1 MTTFERN
8 VRKKCRLSILG
19 RSMAVYILFLIAV
32 TVAAQTVPAQSQVNP
47 AEGAAAQTPL
57 PTTQAGI
64 LPVFA
69 LDVNFDPLWIDSA
82 DVPGKSAQYNN
93 NGVNGAF
100 QKAWETL
107 QPAGFKTI
115 RFQLDLRDARSA
127 ARLANLCIWA
137 KANQVNLIAVL
148 EHFPTGSSLA
158 EFPAAFVSRLRA
170 GDGGQLAAYSQVLQF
185 QFGSP
190 ENVNELHPEIKAGQ
204 AQKIL
209 LSAIDSFRNAE
220 VQALQGSGVAPT
232 PIAVSAS
239 FDYELIQQG
248 AIPGAAL
255 DSSAEQKAQASLKR
269 SLEPLAANANVDA
282 INIEWFPGSISPGDV
297 DRFAILVRELETA
310 FPGKQVLLTTGF
322 STAFNPADR
331 QDQFLTLATTNLW
344 NFRLSDGGDSS
355 HFLGVIFEQALK
367 EPISDTAAPAGS
379 GDPSHWNWKEKSS
392 QLARMLSGGKA
403 SAELKWWLS
412 KVRGNMALIAP
423 PSHPSGAMDFTPL
436 TALQTFQQISAAV
449 AQARQGLA
457 SPTTAAGDNQ
467 APAVAPDAQINQG
480 FASNAFSAGYGAPGS
495 GATPA
500 GPSTQVS
507 GSSASSAYQQFLMAL
522 VQQTSTQ
529 LTTALVTKMTG
540 NKTQAQYP
548 ASATP
553 DPVAYS
559 QTAAD
564 PAAAQPQVPASSS
577 LNDGS
582 SLPQAFT
589 ATAAS
594 SPNVP
599 DSNAGGYDPATPAP
613 QVSSAT
619 GASPY
624 SPATTAPVKVSAS
637 VSRADAVGAKS
648 GQQGSSTGIASGQPA
663 SVPAARSLRPAMA
676 VSTSSEPTNSQITRT
691 AQPVA
696 TTQPSQGARV
706 ASPSAVPSPSPG
718 SVQPLPTVPAGVA
731 AANLPVRPGP
741 PITRAAQPVATTQ
754 PGQSARV
761 ASPSAVPSPS
771 PAVRSVQ
778 PLATVPAGVAAANLP
793 VRPGPPIATQTA
805 GVAATNL
812 PVRPGPAISRSPS
825 VPATNFAPVAAP
837 GTTNQIERPGP
848 RSASVSPAQANGR
861 VQAPPPAPPMSA
873 GLPSNARFDLSVSSA
888 DIRITPT
895 AAGHV
900 AVTALIRNTGTMGT
914 GAATVSFRVA
924 AAGRQLAASQPI
936 GFSIAANGVF
946 QTSWTTPVPP
956 GQNLQLCVSVSAGGD
971 SNPANNQ
978 AVLAFTTPAAVTSRR

>member
-1 MTTFERN
+1 
-8 VRKKCRLSILG
+8 
-19 RSMAVYILFLIAV
+19 MAVYVLFLIAV
-32 TVAAQTVPAQSQVNP
+32 TVAAQTVPAQAQVNP
-47 AEGAAAQTPL
+47 AGDAAAQTPL
-57 PTTQAGI
+57 PATQADI

-82 DVPGKSAQYNN
+82 EVPTKSAQYN

-107 QPAGFKTI
+107 KPAGFKTI

-137 KANQVNLIAVL
+137 KANDVNLIAVL
-148 EHFPTGSSLA
+148 EHFTTGSALA

-170 GDGGQLAAYSQVLQF
+170 GDGRQFAAYSQVLQF
-185 QFGSP
+185 QVGSA
-190 ENVNELHPEIKAGQ
+190 ENVNELPPEIKAGQ

-255 DSSAEQKAQASLKR
+255 DSSAEQKAQVSLKR

-297 DRFAILVRELETA
+297 DRLAILVRELETA
-310 FPGKQVLLTTGF
+310 FPEKLVLLTTGF
-322 STAFNPADR
+322 STAFNPADG
-331 QDQFLTLATTNLW
+331 QNQFLTLATTSLW
-344 NFRLSDGGDSS
+344 NFRLTDGGDSS
-355 HFLGVIFEQALK
+355 QFLGVIFEQALK
-367 EPISDTAAPAGS
+367 EPLSDTAAPAGS
-379 GDPSHWNWKEKSS
+379 GDPSHWNWKEKTS

-423 PSHPSGAMDFTPL
+423 PSDRSGAMDFTPL
-436 TALQTFQQISAAV
+436 TALQAFQQISAAV
-449 AQARQGLA
+449 AQARQSLA
-457 SPTTAAGDNQ
+457 SPITSAGENQ
-467 APAVAPDAQINQG
+467 APAVPADAQISQG
-480 FASNAFSAGYGAPGS
+480 SVSNLFSAGYGTPGS

-507 GSSASSAYQQFLMAL
+507 GSAAPSAYKQFLMAL

-529 LTTALVTKMTG
+529 LTTALVTKMTAGSG

-548 ASATP
+548 ASVTP
-553 DPVAYS
+553 NPVADF
-559 QTAAD
+559 QTAAQ
-564 PAAAQPQVPASSS
+564 PAAAQPQVPVSSGP
-577 LNDGS
+577 NDGAI
-582 SLPQAFT
+582 LPQAFT

-594 SPNVP
+594 SSVP
-599 DSNAGGYDPATPAP
+599 DSNASGNDIATPPP

-624 SPATTAPVKVSAS
+624 SPATTAPTKASAS
-637 VSRADAVGAKS
+637 TSRTDAVAAKS

-663 SVPAARSLRPAMA
+663 SVPAARSLPPAMA
-676 VSTSSEPTNSQITRT
+676 VSTSSEPTSSQITLT

-696 TTQPSQGARV
+696 TTQPSQSARV

-718 SVQPLPTVPAGVA
+718 SVQPLPTVPSSVPA
-731 AANLPVRPGP
+731 
-741 PITRAAQPVATTQ
+741 ITTQ
-754 PGQSARV
+754 A
-761 ASPSAVPSPS
+761 
-771 PAVRSVQ
+771 
-778 PLATVPAGVAAANLP
+778 
-793 VRPGPPIATQTA
+793 A

-812 PVRPGPAISRSPS
+812 PVRPGPAITRSPS
-825 VPATNFAPVAAP
+825 APATNFVPVAAP
-837 GTTNQIERPGP
+837 NTTNQIERPGP
-848 RSASVSPAQANGR
+848 KSASVSPAQANGR
-861 VQAPPPAPPMSA
+861 VQAPAPAPPMSA
-873 GLPSNARFDLSVSSA
+873 GLPSNGRLDLSVSPA
-888 DIRITPT
+888 DIRVTP

-900 AVTALIRNTGTMGT
+900 AVTALIRNTGTLGT

-936 GFSIAANGVF
+936 AFSIAANGVF

-956 GQNLQLCVSVSAGGD
+956 GQNLQLSVSVSAGGD

-978 AVLAFTTPAAVTSRR
+978 AALAFTTPAAVTSRR